1 MNYRIITLDF
11 ESFYAQDYSLNF
23 MPMQEYILDPRFE
36 VIGVAVSIDGAYP
49 RWVPGHGA
57 AHLYL
62 QSLNLKEPGTIVVAH
77 NAMFDGGI
85 LEFQLG
91 IRPWIYFCTMMG
103 ARPNLVPIT
112 SNGRMSLAALAE
124 HVPEVGDKGGFIT
137 HAKGKR
143 FHDFTTSQLSEYGDY
158 CIRDTAICEAL
169 YRKITANM
177 PSGEQDLLDL
187 TIKKFTRPQVKLD
200 SSVLA
205 QELQRIRT
213 DKARLLERVGMSDA
227 KELNSNPKFAQA
239 LVGAGLPE
247 AQVPRKLSPA
257 TNKETFAFAKTDAEF
272 RALKDHP
279 NETVQALVAARMG
292 HKSTLAETRTERFL
306 TLSQFDRFAVPLLYW
321 GARPGRFSGY
331 DKLNCQNLPRK
342 GALRKA
348 IKAPKGYK
356 IVAGDLSQIEAR
368 MVALLAGEQKLLN
381 QFAAGVDVYSHFAAD
396 HIFNT
401 SLSSIGDLERFF
413 GKTCLGADT
422 LVLTKRGWI
431 PIVQVQHNEQV
442 WDGIE
447 WVSHAGV
454 VHVGEKE
461 TLTFNG
467 VTATPDHEIWTG
479 SSWVEWQE
487 VQKSPTLFQSALS
500 SATLPSFDTSG
511 TYPKQGRTGATN
523 LSAAARAA
531 QKIRY
536 RFTTYAKDAAHGAMP
551 AQRLHPAPNGIGNTK
566 TPCTT
571 PGTALGYSIAY
582 PLASIGAINPL
593 AGLGATMVGEVLQW
607 LKNGATTA
615 LHSCAMFRPSP
626 AGMPPSTSWTARMST
641 GTMSQETSALSAEAK
656 TWRTSGKSETCKQ
669 NLPVYDLLY
678 AGPRKRF
685 TILSKSG
692 PLCVSNSILG
702 LGYGM
707 GPAKFETTILNAE
720 NYLPPEMFRKVKTM
734 LTRKFVNAIVYGY
747 RDHFNKISELWNIA
761 GTVWINMLL
770 EDKPPRWSRA
780 TQSGQSLFFGKGFIG
795 LPNGMSLRYTDL
807 RFESMDGNTPAELI
821 YGRGKNKYRLY
832 GAKLVENVVQALSR
846 IIVTDAELFLAA
858 RGYRAVLSV
867 HDELVYCILES
878 KAEQFAEVL
887 SRVLTRPVSWAPDL
901 PLACETGVGDNYG
914 DAKP

>member
-49 RWVPGHGA
+49 RWVPGQGA

-62 QSLNLKEPGTIVVAH
+62 QSLNLEEPGTIVVAH

-91 IRPWIYFCTMMG
+91 IRPWKYFCTMMG

-143 FHDFTTSQLSEYGDY
+143 FHDFTSSQLSEYGDY

-342 GALRKA
+342 GALRRA

-356 IVAGDLSQIEAR
+356 IVPGDLSQIEAR
-368 MVALLAGEQKLLN
+368 VVALLAGEQKLLN

-413 GKTCLGADT
+413 GKT
-422 LVLTKRGWI
+422 
-431 PIVQVQHNEQV
+431 
-442 WDGIE
+442 
-447 WVSHAGV
+447 
-454 VHVGEKE
+454 
-461 TLTFNG
+461 
-467 VTATPDHEIWTG
+467 
-479 SSWVEWQE
+479 
-487 VQKSPTLFQSALS
+487 
-500 SATLPSFDTSG
+500 
-511 TYPKQGRTGATN
+511 
-523 LSAAARAA
+523 
-531 QKIRY
+531 
-536 RFTTYAKDAAHGAMP
+536 
-551 AQRLHPAPNGIGNTK
+551 
-566 TPCTT
+566 
-571 PGTALGYSIAY
+571 
-582 PLASIGAINPL
+582 
-593 AGLGATMVGEVLQW
+593 
-607 LKNGATTA
+607 
-615 LHSCAMFRPSP
+615 
-626 AGMPPSTSWTARMST
+626 
-641 GTMSQETSALSAEAK
+641 
-656 TWRTSGKSETCKQ
+656 
-669 NLPVYDLLY
+669 
-678 AGPRKRF
+678 
-685 TILSKSG
+685 
-692 PLCVSNSILG
+692 SILG

-734 LTRKFVNAIVYGY
+734 LTKKFVNAIVYGY
-747 RDHFNKISELWNIA
+747 RDHFNKISELWNTA
-761 GTVWINMLL
+761 GTVWINVLL
-770 EDKPPRWSRA
+770 GGEPGKVRRA
-780 TQSGQSLFFGKGFIG
+780 TQSEQPLFFGKGFIG

-807 RFESMDGNTPAELI
+807 RYESMDGSSPAELI

-867 HDELVYCILES
+867 HDELVYSIPEG

-887 SRVLTRPVSWAPDL
+887 SRVLTRPVSWAPNL

-914 DAKP
+914 DAKG